1 MEWRTFFSA
10 GKKFRTTNKVAK
22 LLAAAVPIS
31 FGHCGESEQKG
42 RRTAS
47 VSQRQFN

>member
-22 LLAAAVPIS
+22 ALAAAVPIN
-31 FGHCGESEQKG
+31 FGH
-42 RRTAS
+42 
-47 VSQRQFN
+47 